1 MGILKKAIKLVSKE
15 ETLKQSKTRRF
26 WVYAIFAIISVALLY
41 CMDNSKQIRMR
52 YTPHYIPL
60 NNFVLEAQT
69 K

>member
-15 ETLKQSKTRRF
+15 ETLKQSKTRY

-41 CMDNSKQIRMR
+41 CMDNSQQIRMR

-60 NNFVLEAQT
+60 NNFLLEAQT